1 MNELIEKFKALIADA
16 ERVINDND
24 NRAKHLIHEASLV
37 KASADANEARAAELS
52 EREKAIAKIEN
63 VMLIEA
69 ESKQRADKARELMVK
84 NDEKVAELAL
94 LQDEI
99 EAKQDELDELISVYK
114 AKDKA
119 LEAARVQLEEDRK
132 NMRMQIIDE
141 LKNLK

>member
-1 MNELIEKFKALIADA
+1 M
-16 ERVINDND
+16 
-24 NRAKHLIHEASLV
+24 
-37 KASADANEARAAELS
+37 
-52 EREKAIAKIEN
+52 
-63 VMLIEA
+63 
-69 ESKQRADKARELMVK
+69 
-84 NDEKVAELAL
+84 AL